1 MKIKILIVLF
11 FLNLCFSACNEI
23 EESNL
28 NSKINTFLSN
38 TDDETLTNGYQFKI
52 YNDGVGK
59 DIFKPIPNDTILILK
74 NEFSKKII
82 SSKINRGKV
91 LLLDST
97 KICELSYKHDQKRE
111 VMRSFLFIS
120 QRDRNKDL
128 SLEIKNWVPQY
139 YKQCFKCVE
148 VSIN

>member
-1 MKIKILIVLF
+1 
-11 FLNLCFSACNEI
+11 
-23 EESNL
+23 
-28 NSKINTFLSN
+28 
-38 TDDETLTNGYQFKI
+38 LTNGYQFKI
-52 YNDGVGK
+52 YNEGVGK
-59 DIFKPIPNDTILILK
+59 DISKPIPNDTILILK

-82 SSKINRGKV
+82 SSKINAGKV

-97 KICELSYKHDQKRE
+97 KLCELSYKHDQDRV

-120 QRDRNKDL
+120 QRDKNKDL

-139 YKQCFKCVE
+139 YEQCYKCVE